1 MHTVELLEEA
11 VSLAGRAGYQIRQEW
26 LGGSGGGAC
35 QIRGQ
40 KTIFLD
46 VALGPA
52 EQLEQVLDAVRGDPE
67 ALALPMPYP
76 LRDLLK
82 TRKIA

>member
-11 VSLAGRAGYQIRQEW
+11 VALAQRAGCQIRQEW

-35 QIRGQ
+35 QIKGR

-46 VALGPA
+46 IALGPA
-52 EQLEQVLDAVRGDPE
+52 DQLDQMLAALRADPE
-67 ALALPMPYP
+67 VLAMPMPYP
-76 LRDLLK
+76 LRELLQA
-82 TRKIA
+82 RKIA